1 MQLIFCRKCSSWNS
15 LLFPSIPF
23 SLQLAHRA
31 VFSFS
36 LKFPGKTFPLESTVS
51 FILTI
56 QKSQHYVTHHIL
68 NLRKCNLE
76 CDVQNFICILY
87 WTKSIRV
94 VFKKVIEQL
103 PEHIFHLLV
112 LQLLKKRIWIK
123 LQCYEYFKAWSNR
136 PRTSIGSIIP
146 TYHPTYLPT
155 YTYHQLGT
163 SSGSSG
169 VISLADLQGQH
180 ETVRSWNTSLQ
191 LEHLIFLWPTQHSTK
206 KWSLG

>member
-1 MQLIFCRKCSSWNS
+1 MSAINFVESVPPLEFA
-15 LLFPSIPF
+15 SIPF
-23 SLQLAHRA
+23 YSLLPPACTQSCL
-31 VFSFS
+31 FSFS

-103 PEHIFHLLV
+103 LSIFSICWFYSCS
-112 LQLLKKRIWIK
+112 KSGIWIK
-123 LQCYEYFKAWSNR
+123 LQCYEYFRAKSNR

-155 YTYHQLGT
+155 YLP
-163 SSGSSG
+163 S
-169 VISLADLQGQH
+169 A
-180 ETVRSWNTSLQ
+180 RNK
-191 LEHLIFLWPTQHSTK
+191 LWI
-206 KWSLG
+206 KWSYFSGRPTGSA

>member
-1 MQLIFCRKCSSWNS
+1 ML
-15 LLFPSIPF
+15 
-23 SLQLAHRA
+23 
-31 VFSFS
+31 
-36 LKFPGKTFPLESTVS
+36 
-51 FILTI
+51 LTI
-56 QKSQHYVTHHIL
+56 SLIWESVIWSV
-68 NLRKCNLE
+68 RF
-76 CDVQNFICILY
+76 QNFICILY

-103 PEHIFHLLV
+103 LSIFSICWFYSCS
-112 LQLLKKRIWIK
+112 KSGIWIK
-123 LQCYEYFKAWSNR
+123 LQCYEYFKAKSNR

-155 YTYHQLGT
+155 YHHQLGT

-191 LEHLIFLWPTQHSTK
+191 LEHLFFSWPTTFHQRSDPGLRQLHTHQPLTSQSGGSK
-206 KWSLG
+206 